1 MVVTRW
7 YSVVW
12 GRLRTIYCIESARHG
27 RQSQSKKRLYN
38 QSGWIFSRI
47 RTFRSPYSVQHT
59 QSTYHCVLHLP
70 LLINTAR
77 TALETSRGKINWKPL
92 GKETLPEP
100 PFRLPRRL
108 LNWGRNKIL
117 MASYSPLG
125 ISSKGQE
132 RGLIK
137 TQ

>member
-59 QSTYHCVLHLP
+59 QSTYHCILHLP

-92 GKETLPEP
+92 GKETLPEL

-108 LNWGRNKIL
+108 LNGFIFPVGYQLQRARKRADQDPIIPHDNI
-117 MASYSPLG
+117 
-125 ISSKGQE
+125 
-132 RGLIK
+132 
-137 TQ
+137 